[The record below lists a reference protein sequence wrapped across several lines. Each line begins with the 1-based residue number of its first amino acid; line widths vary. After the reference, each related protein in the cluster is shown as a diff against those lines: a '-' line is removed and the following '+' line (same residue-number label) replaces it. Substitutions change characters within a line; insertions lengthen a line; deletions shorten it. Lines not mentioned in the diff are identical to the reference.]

1 MATTKNEIQTRLFGA
16 WRLVSWEIHDP
27 DGTVTHPLGEG
38 EIGQLMYDEDGRMS
52 AQLMRSNRAR
62 FASDDWRQASPEEK
76 ARAWSDYFGYF
87 GTYTVD
93 EQAKAVIHH
102 IEGSW
107 FPNVVGEDQ
116 KRYYRLDGEQLVLD
130 ATTAWGDV
138 RIVWEK
144 ISNGSSARGKA
155 RS

>member
-1 MATTKNEIQTRLFGA
+1 
-16 WRLVSWEIHDP
+16 LVSWEIRDP
-27 DGTVTHPLGEG
+27 DGTVTRPLGAG

-52 AQLMRSNRAR
+52 AQLMQTNQAR
-62 FASDDWRQASPEEK
+62 FASDDWRQASAEEK

-93 EQAKAVIHH
+93 EQAKAVVHH

-107 FPNVVGEDQ
+107 FPNLVGEDQ
-116 KRYYRLDGEQLVLD
+116 KRYYQLVEEQLVLN

-144 ISNGSSARGKA
+144 IGKRPAARG
-155 RS
+155 

>member
-1 MATTKNEIQTRLFGA
+1 M
-16 WRLVSWEIHDP
+16 VSWEIRDP
-27 DGTVTHPLGEG
+27 DGTVTRPLGAG

-52 AQLMRSNRAR
+52 AQLMQTNQAR
-62 FASDDWRQASPEEK
+62 FASDDWRQASAEEK

-93 EQAKAVIHH
+93 EQAKAVVHH

-107 FPNVVGEDQ
+107 FPNLVGEDQ
-116 KRYYRLDGEQLVLD
+116 KRYYQLVEEQLVLN

-144 ISNGSSARGKA
+144 IGKRPAARG
-155 RS
+155 

>member
-1 MATTKNEIQTRLFGA
+1 
-16 WRLVSWEIHDP
+16 
-27 DGTVTHPLGEG
+27 
-38 EIGQLMYDEDGRMS
+38 MYDEDGRMS
-52 AQLMRSNRAR
+52 AQLMQTNQAR

-93 EQAKAVIHH
+93 EQAKAVVHH

-107 FPNVVGEDQ
+107 FPNLVGEDQ
-116 KRYYRLDGEQLVLD
+116 KRYYQLVEEQLVLN

-144 ISNGSSARGKA
+144 IGKRPAARG
-155 RS
+155 

>member
-1 MATTKNEIQTRLFGA
+1 
-16 WRLVSWEIHDP
+16 LVSWEIRDP
-27 DGTVTHPLGEG
+27 DGTVTRPLGAG

-52 AQLMRSNRAR
+52 AQLMQTNQAR

-93 EQAKAVIHH
+93 EQAKAVVHH

-107 FPNVVGEDQ
+107 FPNLVGEDQ
-116 KRYYRLDGEQLVLD
+116 KRYYQLVEEQLVLN

-144 ISNGSSARGKA
+144 IGKRPAARG
-155 RS
+155 

>member
-1 MATTKNEIQTRLFGA
+1 M
-16 WRLVSWEIHDP
+16 VSWEIRDP
-27 DGTVTHPLGEG
+27 DGTVTRPLGAG

-52 AQLMRSNRAR
+52 AQLMQTNQAR

-93 EQAKAVIHH
+93 EQAKAVVHH

-107 FPNVVGEDQ
+107 FPNLVGEDQ
-116 KRYYRLDGEQLVLD
+116 KRYYQLVEEQLVLN

-144 ISNGSSARGKA
+144 IGKRPAARG
-155 RS
+155 